1 MVPALQ
7 FIFFQTKT
15 NTVVCYYNNLC
26 SKKFYGIESFNNVI
40 SNVPYIILG
49 ILFIITVK
57 LKKTKETTD
66 VQNNLGIYENK
77 SLYYSLGVSFIFE
90 GLCSATY
97 HLCPSKLNLQF
108 DTTFMFICIS
118 LLLLILYHKRNM
130 GNICYPLKF
139 YLMIFLVILLNTLSL
154 IDNKNS
160 IQMWIWA
167 VTFIFV
173 CYCVIILTMYV
184 YTGINIDFTLETMKA
199 SITTFK
205 KMLFIK
211 NPKFWLVFCIDSFT
225 ISMCI
230 YAGLTEP
237 YYTDWILFISV
248 VNLIIYFVYYIFLK
262 IINKEHISIIIK
274 IGICIDLII
283 SIISFYFYF
292 HTNYN
297 SLLPIAKSNE
307 LNEKCILFNYF
318 DNHDLWHLFSAI
330 GFYIFMNIIL
340 FIDYDIDGNIEE
352 ILTLL

>member
-1 MVPALQ
+1 
-7 FIFFQTKT
+7 
-15 NTVVCYYNNLC
+15 
-26 SKKFYGIESFNNVI
+26 
-40 SNVPYIILG
+40 
-49 ILFIITVK
+49 
-57 LKKTKETTD
+57 
-66 VQNNLGIYENK
+66 
-77 SLYYSLGVSFIFE
+77 
-90 GLCSATY
+90 
-97 HLCPSKLNLQF
+97 
-108 DTTFMFICIS
+108 
-118 LLLLILYHKRNM
+118 
-130 GNICYPLKF
+130 
-139 YLMIFLVILLNTLSL
+139 
-154 IDNKNS
+154 
-160 IQMWIWA
+160 MWIWA